1 VAAVVVV
8 VEEVV
13 VVVEV
18 VALVGYDGA
27 LLPFWLIALLL
38 LLDRGYAQWSCVL
51 RFVGLAFVLSM

>member
-1 VAAVVVV
+1 
-8 VEEVV
+8 